1 MKNIQKLED
10 KLSLLKVKCK
20 CGHVIVMPV
29 YIDKLI
35 CNWCGRIVQNNTLM
49 YFKYK
54 IKKDSDNK

>member
-10 KLSLLKVKCK
+10 ELSLLKVKCK

-29 YIDKLI
+29 YVDTII
-35 CNWCGRIVQNNTLM
+35 CRWCKRKVKNNTLA

-54 IKKDSDNK
+54 IRKKVKE